1 MDRTTPAQPAAPT
14 PRVPQSDVPRWAPSA
29 RELDDLEVLLLGG
42 YAPLRGFL
50 PPEDV
55 ASVLARAQLCD
66 GIPWPVPITL
76 VVPGDVASAA
86 ATAGVLVLIDEE
98 GTPVGELVVERT
110 WTLGGGRS
118 GVAGPVLPARPL
130 ERGSHRS
137 LRQATI
143 VAAGSCPGPVLGVP
157 LDRPLLPP
165 HLVALRE
172 RARTLDARILLLP
185 LTGSGSPRGVD
196 GPALVRSCLRMVEQS
211 DVEVIPVAVP
221 RHDGDERESVL
232 RMRVAAAYGA
242 THVPASATLLPGR
255 HPGER
260 SPTVVE
266 LPAVALDLRTGTWQL
281 TAKVPAEHRALDGAG
296 KAERLVAHLV
306 ARGEPVPPLLTGEPV
321 ARELGRVSGCGA
333 GRGFTVLFTGLSGS
347 GKSTIA
353 KAVHAALLQTTDR
366 PVTLLDGDVVRSMLS
381 SELDFS
387 RAHRD
392 LNVRRIGYVAAEIT
406 RHGGIALCAPIA
418 PYAPTRAAVRAMVE
432 EFGGFLLVHVSTPLE
447 VCEARDRKGLY
458 AKARAGLL
466 AEFTGV
472 SDPYED
478 PTDAD
483 LTIDTAKTALDD
495 AVEQVLAAATTRG
508 WLTALPLVGRTQP
521 E

>member
-1 MDRTTPAQPAAPT
+1 M
-14 PRVPQSDVPRWAPSA
+14 
-29 RELDDLEVLLLGG
+29 
-42 YAPLRGFL
+42 
-50 PPEDV
+50 
-55 ASVLARAQLCD
+55 
-66 GIPWPVPITL
+66 
-76 VVPGDVASAA
+76 
-86 ATAGVLVLIDEE
+86 
-98 GTPVGELVVERT
+98 
-110 WTLGGGRS
+110 
-118 GVAGPVLPARPL
+118 
-130 ERGSHRS
+130 
-137 LRQATI
+137 
-143 VAAGSCPGPVLGVP
+143 
-157 LDRPLLPP
+157 
-165 HLVALRE
+165 
-172 RARTLDARILLLP
+172 
-185 LTGSGSPRGVD
+185 
-196 GPALVRSCLRMVEQS
+196 
-211 DVEVIPVAVP
+211 
-221 RHDGDERESVL
+221 
-232 RMRVAAAYGA
+232 
-242 THVPASATLLPGR
+242 
-255 HPGER
+255 
-260 SPTVVE
+260 
-266 LPAVALDLRTGTWQL
+266 
-281 TAKVPAEHRALDGAG
+281 
-296 KAERLVAHLV
+296 
-306 ARGEPVPPLLTGEPV
+306 
-321 ARELGRVSGCGA
+321 
-333 GRGFTVLFTGLSGS
+333 LFTGLSGS

>member
-1 MDRTTPAQPAAPT
+1 M
-14 PRVPQSDVPRWAPSA
+14 
-29 RELDDLEVLLLGG
+29 
-42 YAPLRGFL
+42 
-50 PPEDV
+50 
-55 ASVLARAQLCD
+55 
-66 GIPWPVPITL
+66 
-76 VVPGDVASAA
+76 
-86 ATAGVLVLIDEE
+86 
-98 GTPVGELVVERT
+98 
-110 WTLGGGRS
+110 
-118 GVAGPVLPARPL
+118 
-130 ERGSHRS
+130 
-137 LRQATI
+137 
-143 VAAGSCPGPVLGVP
+143 
-157 LDRPLLPP
+157 
-165 HLVALRE
+165 
-172 RARTLDARILLLP
+172 
-185 LTGSGSPRGVD
+185 
-196 GPALVRSCLRMVEQS
+196 
-211 DVEVIPVAVP
+211 
-221 RHDGDERESVL
+221 
-232 RMRVAAAYGA
+232 
-242 THVPASATLLPGR
+242 
-255 HPGER
+255 
-260 SPTVVE
+260 
-266 LPAVALDLRTGTWQL
+266 
-281 TAKVPAEHRALDGAG
+281 
-296 KAERLVAHLV
+296 
-306 ARGEPVPPLLTGEPV
+306 
-321 ARELGRVSGCGA
+321 
-333 GRGFTVLFTGLSGS
+333 
-347 GKSTIA
+347 
-353 KAVHAALLQTTDR
+353 
-366 PVTLLDGDVVRSMLS
+366 TLLDGDVVRSMLS